1 MAKKVEGIKYI
12 ALGEHWRELYLKG
25 TPIITIADTFNENKQ
40 VVSRS
45 IWLAKIPN
53 DIKEVIQS
61 NPEVFTC
68 RVLLNGFAGKR
79 RICELNGFK
88 FLRFEV
94 TRMAKAGAGSVP
106 KFPKPKK
113 FEAKPIEKS
122 KKEAPLFQINEIL
135 EAEYQIKQALGFHT
149 RVSFDKEGAGEVR
162 IFFQNKKA
170 LHSLIE
176 MLIPNVFV
184 EGVRNV

>member
-12 ALGEHWRELYLKG
+12 TLGEQWRELYLKG
-25 TPIITIADTFNENKQ
+25 APILAIADKFREHKQ
-40 VVSRS
+40 VISRS
-45 IWLAKIPN
+45 IWLAKIPS
-53 DIKEVIQS
+53 DIKQIIQS

-79 RICELNGFK
+79 RLCELEGFK
-88 FLRFEV
+88 FLRSEV
-94 TRMAKAGAGSVP
+94 RRMTEEGAGSAP
-106 KFPKPKK
+106 KFPRPKK
-113 FEAKPIEKS
+113 IKEKS
-122 KKEAPLFQINEIL
+122 KKESPFLNIHETL
-135 EAEYQIKQALGFHT
+135 EAEFQIKEALGFHT